1 MALESGSQ
9 PKDLNPDWPLNTD
22 PAQLGAAHLRLI
34 KLVLRKFFIGTFVDR
49 AAFLAWYATNTVTF
63 YPGALTII
71 GDKWWQIDSISAGAN
86 TTEGRDFFIVDT
98 TWRARVATKPRIL
111 GEVNSQ
117 GGQGLAII
125 NSNARRR
132 PQLRY
137 VNILTGTAF
146 DAAQAAAAFPAGTP
160 VANDVCVQL
169 VPGSPSYSFI
179 KFYTGSGWS
188 DVGVEVYN
196 SMVAFGLVG
205 AQLLVSESVDTVR
218 VRTMRMEKVG
228 LTNMIVED
236 PDGFG
241 PDDLIYW
248 YGPKAG
254 LISTNGEIAYG
265 SLVKANALRWIG
277 LDGLASSEAPPSGA
291 VTPLANVGTLGTA
304 YEFHDVGYLGYG
316 GSNTAY
322 ANIALVLSTNG
333 NFAVV
338 GNSELLSGTPI
349 DGPYVD
355 NTGVGAGTGLEC
367 RFEAT
372 GDTIYKLPDTT
383 FDTWQALTSTRSAG
397 VYSSRGETIGMTSR
411 AISLTVR
418 IRKVGDAGSE
428 VSKTLTLTAKAVLS
442 DGAP

>member
-188 DVGVEVYN
+188 DVGVEV
-196 SMVAFGLVG
+196 
-205 AQLLVSESVDTVR
+205 
-218 VRTMRMEKVG
+218 
-228 LTNMIVED
+228 
-236 PDGFG
+236 
-241 PDDLIYW
+241 
-248 YGPKAG
+248 
-254 LISTNGEIAYG
+254 
-265 SLVKANALRWIG
+265 
-277 LDGLASSEAPPSGA
+277 
-291 VTPLANVGTLGTA
+291 
-304 YEFHDVGYLGYG
+304 
-316 GSNTAY
+316 
-322 ANIALVLSTNG
+322 
-333 NFAVV
+333 
-338 GNSELLSGTPI
+338 
-349 DGPYVD
+349 
-355 NTGVGAGTGLEC
+355 
-367 RFEAT
+367 
-372 GDTIYKLPDTT
+372 
-383 FDTWQALTSTRSAG
+383 
-397 VYSSRGETIGMTSR
+397 
-411 AISLTVR
+411 
-418 IRKVGDAGSE
+418 
-428 VSKTLTLTAKAVLS
+428 
-442 DGAP
+442 